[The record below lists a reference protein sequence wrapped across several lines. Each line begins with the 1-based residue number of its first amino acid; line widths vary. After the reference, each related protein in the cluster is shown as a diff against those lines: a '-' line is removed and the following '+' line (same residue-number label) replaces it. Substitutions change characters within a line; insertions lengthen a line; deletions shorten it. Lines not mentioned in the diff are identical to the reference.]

1 MLKILEL
8 SGMRVKYR
16 LPLAIDTPR
25 MHVLISRIHVVI
37 TKIIEVKYITSKV
50 KEKKN
55 K

>member
-1 MLKILEL
+1 
-8 SGMRVKYR
+8 MRAEYR
-16 LPLAIDTPR
+16 LPLDIDTPR

-37 TKIIEVKYITSKV
+37 TKIIEIKYITSKL